1 MLDTWPP
8 YVACHNFKLGTITGT
23 YWNQAC
29 QETWRTC
36 VFSVKVQSNNG
47 SHFRLAKYSTFVNMF
62 ESSAQFS
69 QKSCWRVKPYSSW
82 YGTSPINCILSSQ
95 LLKYAAIPARWVV
108 HAASFDFVA
117 RRAVTGPS
125 PPKRCGLVMVHKIP
139 SCLVMKRVWEG
150 QVTILCEWLQFDYD
164 LKWDWN
170 MCCFSRLLVK
180 NMVMLFSSL
189 STLNLC
195 NKMQGANCTFVCMC
209 VCKYVCMGRWCDA
222 MESNVSINV
231 CMCVY
236 VGMPVGRRPGCDV
249 WLWCAP
255 SAQWDELFALLWSHQ
270 SGWGTGGILEGLWNQ
285 VIFSCSSWRNIY
297 IFCYWPLL
305 LVVATYHW
313 KYANLYM
320 AYVYFCMHAVLSNG
334 LCIWDGVVILHK
346 WSVLFEVIE
355 TDAQM

>member
-1 MLDTWPP
+1 MVHP
-8 YVACHNFKLGTITGT
+8 
-23 YWNQAC
+23 
-29 QETWRTC
+29 QEIA
-36 VFSVKVQSNNG
+36 FY
-47 SHFRLAKYSTFVNMF
+47 HP
-62 ESSAQFS
+62 
-69 QKSCWRVKPYSSW
+69 SCWNMLRSPQGGSFMLHRSISW
-82 YGTSPINCILSSQ
+82 QGE
-95 LLKYAAIPARWVV
+95 RWPG
-108 HAASFDFVA
+108 H
-117 RRAVTGPS
+117 GY
-125 PPKRCGLVMVHKIP
+125 
-139 SCLVMKRVWEG
+139 CLVMKCVWEG
-150 QVTILCEWLQFDYD
+150 QFTILCEWLQFDYN

-180 NMVMLFSSL
+180 TMVMLFSSL
-189 STLNLC
+189 STLKLC
-195 NKMQGANCTFVCMC
+195 NKMQGANCTLVCMC

-222 MESNVSINV
+222 MESNVSINVCTV

-285 VIFSCSSWRNIY
+285 VISSCSSWRNIY

-305 LVVATYHW
+305 FVVATYHW

-320 AYVYFCMHAVLSNG
+320 AYVYLCMHGVLSNG
-334 LCIWDGVVILHK
+334 LCIWDGVVISHK

-355 TDAQM
+355 TDAQMYYLLFIALHNKGCIWWHVGVVQQLNMESLH